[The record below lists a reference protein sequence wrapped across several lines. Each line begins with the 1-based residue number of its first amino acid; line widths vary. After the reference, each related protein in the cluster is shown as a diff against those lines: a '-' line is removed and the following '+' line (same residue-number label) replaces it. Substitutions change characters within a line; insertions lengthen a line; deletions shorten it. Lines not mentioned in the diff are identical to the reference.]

1 MTRVVGHSAA
11 VCAERKQGADSKLPL
26 GWLGR
31 TVSCTMSSTVRRTM
45 RSTVRRTLDCTARR
59 VCAVVALLC
68 GVMPT
73 VARAQVSAWNAD
85 PGCAAPSDAP
95 LTSAAHQEP
104 TQDDLSVR
112 VTVVAI
118 EGGWRA
124 VLSAV
129 DHRGMPVGERV
140 LEHPTCDELNHAV
153 LVSLSVLLGTR
164 SPDLPEPPEPAA
176 ARGDFDAVTPNGAAP
191 PASAVAE
198 ASPPQPVAAAPLQQP
213 EPTEI
218 VRRSTLAARPPE
230 DDGPDVSPSNSA
242 ATSTHLDLLP
252 GVIGALE
259 SSVARSWGV
268 GLSGVV
274 GQGTWG
280 LHFGTSW
287 RLSAGEVADDP
298 KVSFSV
304 VNGTLGMCHYFDS
317 EVWLVC
323 GGPFLEQLHGTMPD
337 ATEPDA
343 RAWLVGGGLS
353 FGTVRRSPSGRIGW
367 FANLEVNV
375 RRSAAFQVGDPA
387 STVFQYPSI
396 GVLLSLGP
404 AVRF

>member
-1 MTRVVGHSAA
+1 MTGLVGHSAT
-11 VCAERKQGADSKLPL
+11 VCAEREQEAVSRLPL
-26 GWLGR
+26 GWLVR
-31 TVSCTMSSTVRRTM
+31 AVRR
-45 RSTVRRTLDCTARR
+45 VGI
-59 VCAVVALLC
+59 VVALSC
-68 GVMPT
+68 GVMPKP
-73 VARAQVSAWNAD
+73 AWAQVSAWNAD

-95 LTSAAHQEP
+95 LTSTAQHEP

-164 SPDLPEPPEPAA
+164 SPDLPEPTEAAVAQADFNGVSPGGATSLDEAATPAA
-176 ARGDFDAVTPNGAAP
+176 TAAE
-191 PASAVAE
+191 V
-198 ASPPQPVAAAPLQQP
+198 SPPQPAAAALQQP
-213 EPTEI
+213 VPTET
-218 VRRSTLAARPPE
+218 VRRSSVAAPPPE
-230 DDGPDVSPSNSA
+230 DEAPDVSPESVDP
-242 ATSTHLDLLP
+242 TSTHLDLLP
-252 GVIGALE
+252 GVISALE
-259 SSVARSWGV
+259 SGVARSWGV

-287 RLSAGEVADDP
+287 RSSIGEVADNP

-323 GGPFLEQLHGTMPD
+323 GGPFLEQLHGTMPE
-337 ATEPDA
+337 ATQPDA
-343 RAWLVGGGLS
+343 RAWLVGGALS
-353 FGTVRRSPSGRIGW
+353 FGTVRRSSSGRIGW
-367 FANLEVNV
+367 FANLELNV

-387 STVFQYPSI
+387 STVFQYPSV
-396 GVLLSLGP
+396 GLLLSLGP
-404 AVRF
+404 ALRF